1 MCFGLDVPP
10 KMTLG
15 LRVVMVVPCWM
26 PPHRDCFHGASV
38 LDLTSPLD
46 LYEDLCVGTKVR
58 Q

>member
-1 MCFGLDVPP
+1 
-10 KMTLG
+10 MTLG
-15 LRVVMVVPCWM
+15 LRVVMAVPCWM
-26 PPHRDCFHGASV
+26 LPHRDCFHGASV